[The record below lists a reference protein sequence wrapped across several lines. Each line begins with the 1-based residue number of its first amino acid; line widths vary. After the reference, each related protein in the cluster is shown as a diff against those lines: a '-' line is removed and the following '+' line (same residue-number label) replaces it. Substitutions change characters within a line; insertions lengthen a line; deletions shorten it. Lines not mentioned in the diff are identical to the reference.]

1 MTASV
6 TTATAGLAHN
16 LNKVKPF
23 KNEQTSGAKSSSS
36 EQQLQSNTTKRITS
50 NPFLNDFFD
59 CIANLPSKLQILI
72 SELRSVDAQVNAH
85 HRKLQL
91 VKQVIFSKISGSDD
105 KKSNQDKSSAES
117 SLICYESYSIG
128 ELLNLLHKIL
138 VQCQIFGDQK
148 VKLTSQ
154 IMETLSSKTR
164 QLGFDSETYEERN
177 FQIELDEE
185 KIINE
190 FKMSIKKRSMRHH
203 YNCSSSGARNTTGR
217 SGSTNNGASS
227 FHSTSQQLAARS
239 QKSLVD
245 MNKFKSTKGLFSLQS
260 TSRNN
265 SIQLDAYSFDENP
278 TQSIYQNNINN
289 SLRNLNNSNTNPIK
303 SNKNSNVRHKPGVAT
318 SFSSNKKMILNNSST
333 NNINTKTSSK
343 KLRLE
348 ASSMSGSSTN
358 NSPFLSSKLALFKQ
372 QHESTDDNSNLTRP
386 KRQLG
391 SHTPEEIGM
400 SKKRRLN
407 QLKQSVSLSNNSNQ
421 NSNQC
426 KSPSSSTSSYSSNN
440 SKNANKRSI
449 GAENHKNEN
458 KKLKKANCTKQI
470 IKKHFSN
477 IINDEQQQQRST
489 TSNKEKKELISKKL
503 LNRNNRMHTDNPID
517 SEEYE
522 NFDINDNKMAHANL
536 LPTYDDLIEEKNAEQ
551 LDELNERNSNETESI
566 NHIDNDEDDDDL
578 GDLNS
583 DDQLDEDDNRS
594 IRFNEDAE
602 SNVGDDEQEDDDEDD
617 NDGDDDAEN
626 NNEDEEDEE
635 KNNEIDDDENEIDD
649 YNEDDPIDN
658 NTDQDDEEDASN
670 VNENELDENS
680 ENQSYAINHQP
691 NKYKTNRHGKNLN
704 SATISSNTTSTNTN
718 QNNTNNTN
726 TANED
731 EETYCTCEQI
741 SYGQMICC
749 DNKACKIEW
758 FHFNCVK
765 LTTKPKGKWY
775 CPNCRGDTHK
785 VMKKTANKTHLS
797 SSNYSNFNS
806 SNNTNN
812 NSNNNNNSGYHS
824 SYRAK

>member
-1 MTASV
+1 MTASMTSAAV
-6 TTATAGLAHN
+6 GLTNN
-16 LNKVKPF
+16 LSKVKQH
-23 KNEQTSGAKSSSS
+23 KYEQNNAPKSSNS
-36 EQQLQSNTTKRITS
+36 EPQNQLESTNKLITV

-59 CIANLPSKLQILI
+59 CIENLPSKLQILI

-91 VKQVIFSKISGSDD
+91 VKQAIFAKVSSSDD
-105 KKSNQDKSSAES
+105 KKTNQDISSES
-117 SLICYESYSIG
+117 SITCYESYSIG

-138 VQCQIFGDQK
+138 AQCQIFGDQK

-154 IMETLSSKTR
+154 IMETLSIKTR

-190 FKMSIKKRSMRHH
+190 FKMSIKKRSLRHH
-203 YNCSSSGARNTTGR
+203 YNCSSSGARGNTGR
-217 SGSTNNGASS
+217 TNNGGSS

-239 QKSLVD
+239 QKNLVD
-245 MNKFKSTKGLFSLQS
+245 INKFKSTKGLFSPQS
-260 TSRNN
+260 TTRN
-265 SIQLDAYSFDENP
+265 SSQLDAYLFDENP
-278 TQSIYQNNINN
+278 AQSIYQNNINN
-289 SLRNLNNSNTNPIK
+289 SLRNLNNSNSNLNK
-303 SNKNSNVRHKPGVAT
+303 SNKNSIRHKPAVVN
-318 SFSSNKKMILNNSST
+318 SFSSSKKMVLNNSNNKNT
-333 NNINTKTSSK
+333 NNKSTK

-348 ASSMSGSSTN
+348 PSSLSGSSTN
-358 NSPFLSSKLALFKQ
+358 NSPFLPSKLALFKH

-391 SHTPEEIGM
+391 PQTPEEISM

-407 QLKQSVSLSNNSNQ
+407 QLKQSICLNNNNNSNH

-426 KSPSSSTSSYSSNN
+426 KSPSSSTSSYSSSN
-440 SKNANKRSI
+440 SKNETKRLN
-449 GAENHKNEN
+449 GAVNSPCENHKNN
-458 KKLKKANCTKQI
+458 KKKLKKSNSSKQI

-477 IINDEQQQQRST
+477 IINDEQQQQQRST
-489 TSNKEKKELISKKL
+489 PEKKNKELINKKL
-503 LNRNNRMHTDNPID
+503 LNRNNRMHADNTID

-522 NFDINDNKMAHANL
+522 NYDINDNKMANTHL
-536 LPTYDDLIEEKNAEQ
+536 LPTYEDLNEKNADQ

-566 NHIDNDEDDDDL
+566 NHIDNDEDDDDM

-583 DDQLDEDDNRS
+583 DYQLDEDDNGSFRC
-594 IRFNEDAE
+594 NEDAE
-602 SNVGDDEQEDDDEDD
+602 SNVGDDEQEDDD
-617 NDGDDDAEN
+617 DDDQDDDEN
-626 NNEDEEDEE
+626 NNEDDEDEDEE
-635 KNNEIDDDENEIDD
+635 KNNDGIDDDENELDD
-649 YNEDDPIDN
+649 YNEDEPIEN
-658 NTDQDDEEDASN
+658 NTDQDDEEDASF
-670 VNENELDENS
+670 VNENDLDENS
-680 ENQSYAINHQP
+680 ENRSYAINHQP
-691 NKYKTNRHGKNLN
+691 NKGKTNRNSKTLN
-704 SATISSNTTSTNTN
+704 SATIPTNSTSTNTN
-718 QNNTNNTN
+718 QNNIN

-765 LTTKPKGKWY
+765 LTTKPKGKWF

-785 VMKKTANKTHLS
+785 IMKKTANKTHLS

-806 SNNTNN
+806 SNN
-812 NSNNNNNSGYHS
+812 NNSGYHS